1 MVAPGRRKGA
11 VRRLRRK
18 GKGRGRTPR
27 PVEKTEEHELL
38 RDLPEEL
45 DDDTKV
51 AKRVAWLNKFGH
63 LSQQINFAE
72 VAEPLDTLKVPHAMG
87 LLRELEMHGTKVSDP
102 TDWIKRAVEEV
113 GSDAMEEDDDA
124 VEDKLTE
131 LNTSGRLLAPIQ
143 VAEVKG
149 GLERLPEEDALDLL
163 QDVLNRG
170 SSVKNPTAFIRSK
183 LKARSAV
190 LGVSLDTM
198 DEHSKILKRIE
209 WLNDYGG
216 LLKKINYV
224 KVAAVLE
231 KDRAAGD
238 PRFDGIP
245 EPTAFI
251 LRQPPGGLLPTART
265 FQASAD
271 FAAPLTATEA
281 LKNFMD
287 FLNTGP
293 RMRRRCVNAVE
304 VAEALKCLPPK
315 RVARVLHEM
324 QEHGLGLDDP
334 VSYIK
339 AAARSG
345 SSVKRGPA
353 EAAGEDVEKDD
364 MISTLTSRV
373 KWLNEFGGLAKKISI
388 DEVIG
393 ALYCLGLPQSM
404 AILRSL
410 QERGASVVD
419 PNHYINQAVQRA
431 NSNMAKEEK
440 EDDQDEDQEPAA
452 DPEAED
458 EPAEQGGSPEEEE
471 TIDRTNEDW
480 FDWAAAEE
488 PKSKR
493 RVPKRPAEVAATSLA
508 PPVEAAAKVRRVVG
522 GLTGYQRLV
531 PSGATEK
538 ALNAQRPPRGVK
550 SEPAGGE
557 EDAEV
562 KADAGPSH
570 YSSGPVAL
578 PMSPE
583 EKMMQVRNYAES
595 HSIRLDDQC
604 AKKLS
609 RLPWFRAKDLID
621 EVLLGGRDRQG
632 VRNPSR
638 YLNNRVEK
646 LTVPLGVEQGIAM
659 ELAVSLGVVLN
670 NDALDELASIP
681 RKESHAI
688 IRELAK
694 GSHGSDPMSYVMEE
708 VYKCREYF
716 KSLTNDEN
724 DDFEV
729 QD

>member
-1 MVAPGRRKGA
+1 
-11 VRRLRRK
+11 
-18 GKGRGRTPR
+18 
-27 PVEKTEEHELL
+27 
-38 RDLPEEL
+38 
-45 DDDTKV
+45 
-51 AKRVAWLNKFGH
+51 
-63 LSQQINFAE
+63 
-72 VAEPLDTLKVPHAMG
+72 
-87 LLRELEMHGTKVSDP
+87 
-102 TDWIKRAVEEV
+102 
-113 GSDAMEEDDDA
+113 
-124 VEDKLTE
+124 
-131 LNTSGRLLAPIQ
+131 
-143 VAEVKG
+143 
-149 GLERLPEEDALDLL
+149 
-163 QDVLNRG
+163 
-170 SSVKNPTAFIRSK
+170 
-183 LKARSAV
+183 
-190 LGVSLDTM
+190 
-198 DEHSKILKRIE
+198 
-209 WLNDYGG
+209 
-216 LLKKINYV
+216 
-224 KVAAVLE
+224 
-231 KDRAAGD
+231 
-238 PRFDGIP
+238 
-245 EPTAFI
+245 
-251 LRQPPGGLLPTART
+251 
-265 FQASAD
+265 
-271 FAAPLTATEA
+271 
-281 LKNFMD
+281 
-287 FLNTGP
+287 
-293 RMRRRCVNAVE
+293 

-315 RVARVLHEM
+315 HVARVLHEM

-531 PSGATEK
+531 PSRATEK

-583 EKMMQVRNYAES
+583 EKMMQVRNYARRPRGNLT
-595 HSIRLDDQC
+595 I
-604 AKKLS
+604 KL
-609 RLPWFRAKDLID
+609 
-621 EVLLGGRDRQG
+621 
-632 VRNPSR
+632 N
-638 YLNNRVEK
+638 
-646 LTVPLGVEQGIAM
+646 
-659 ELAVSLGVVLN
+659 
-670 NDALDELASIP
+670 
-681 RKESHAI
+681 
-688 IRELAK
+688 
-694 GSHGSDPMSYVMEE
+694 
-708 VYKCREYF
+708 
-716 KSLTNDEN
+716 
-724 DDFEV
+724 
-729 QD
+729 